1 MKKILLIFI
10 LSYTFINLHGQN
22 ARAFTIIDV
31 YNNVL
36 TNHPLIKQ
44 ADLVKQAADWD
55 LRSARG
61 GFDPVFATD
70 YDNKIFSP
78 DGGNQKLYWDQIY
91 TGLKVPTWFGADLNF
106 NYQNAVGNNIDNEL
120 SVPNGG
126 LYTVGISLPVG
137 QGLLIDSR
145 RAVLRQAQLY
155 ITIAAAERL
164 KMVNKTLITITKDY
178 WDWYY
183 NYQKLIYTEQV
194 YKLAKDRYLF
204 VSENVKLGEEAPID
218 SVEAH
223 FNFIQR
229 EQLYLQASVD
239 FKNAGI
245 NLSTHLWKEGTIPL
259 EIDSTLIPS
268 GIGTEQDSLFL
279 LKFNSLIDSATT
291 THPEVIKLDYK
302 LRQLE
307 IDKRLSIEN
316 LKPRV
321 NLNYNFLSS
330 NDFNNNGFGPIFRNN
345 YKSGIEVYFPLFLR
359 KERGKLNLIKNKI
372 SQTNFDLT
380 FTIRDN
386 RNTLIVA
393 FNDLL
398 LFEKLLKTQRS
409 VVDNLQQL
417 YDAEQLRFSN
427 GESTLFI
434 INMRE
439 TNLINGQIKL
449 VELKAKYALAKANI
463 KWMAGLRSW

>member
-1 MKKILLIFI
+1 MLFIFI
-10 LSYTFINLHGQN
+10 LSLAFNYLHGQN
-22 ARAFTIIDV
+22 SRPFTIIDV
-31 YNNVL
+31 YKNVL
-36 TNHPLIKQ
+36 ANHPLIKQ

-55 LRSARG
+55 LRTARG
-61 GFDPVFATD
+61 GFDPVFTTD
-70 YDNKIFSP
+70 YNNKIFSP
-78 DGGNQKLYWDQIY
+78 DGGKQKLYWDQIY
-91 TGLKVPTWFGADLNF
+91 TGLKVPTWFGANLNF

-126 LYTVGISLPVG
+126 LYTAGISLPVG

-183 NYQKLIYTEQV
+183 NYQKLKYTEQV
-194 YKLAKDRYLF
+194 FKLAKERYLF
-204 VSENVKLGEEAPID
+204 VSENVKHGEEASID

-223 FNFIQR
+223 FNYIQR
-229 EQLYLQASVD
+229 EQLYLQANVD
-239 FKNAGI
+239 FNNAGI
-245 NLSTHLWKEGTIPL
+245 NLSTHLWKDGSIPL
-259 EIDSTLIPS
+259 EIDSTLTPS
-268 GIGTEQDSLFL
+268 DLGSEQDSLFV
-279 LKFNSLIDSATT
+279 LKYTGLIDSATT
-291 THPEVIKLDYK
+291 THPEVIKLNYK
-302 LRQLE
+302 LRQLD
-307 IDKRLSIEN
+307 IDKRLSVEN
-316 LKPRV
+316 LKPTI

-330 NDFNNNGFGPIFRNN
+330 NNFSNNGFGPIFRNN

-372 SQTNFDLT
+372 SQTNFELD
-380 FTIRDN
+380 FTIREN
-386 RNTLIVA
+386 RNSLIVA

-398 LFEKLLKTQRS
+398 LFEKLLKTQLS
-409 VVDNLQQL
+409 IVDNLQRL

-434 INMRE
+434 INTRE
-439 TNLINGQIKL
+439 TNLITGQIKL
-449 VELKAKYALAKANI
+449 AELKAKYALAKANI
-463 KWMAGLRSW
+463 KWSAGLRNW